1 MQSRYLVHH
10 CSYMQIHH
18 TLEAR
23 LAAAEEVRKAAELE
37 KLEKE
42 ESAKNALAEQEAI
55 MKKVVQESKLL
66 QQEAEENA
74 KVATLNSI
82 DPSKQNIDFIGGG

>member
-1 MQSRYLVHH
+1 MQSLSLVH
-10 CSYMQIHH
+10 CFSYMQMHH

-42 ESAKNALAEQEAI
+42 ESVKNALAEQEAI
-55 MKKVVQESKLL
+55 MEKVVQESKLL

-74 KVATLNSI
+74 KVEALTLY
-82 DPSKQNIDFIGGG
+82 